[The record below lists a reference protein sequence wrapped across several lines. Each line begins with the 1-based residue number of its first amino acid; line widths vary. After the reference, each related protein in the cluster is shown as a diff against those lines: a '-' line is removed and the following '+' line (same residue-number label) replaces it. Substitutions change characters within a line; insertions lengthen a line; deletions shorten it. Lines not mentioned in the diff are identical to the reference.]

1 MRRSDRLTG
10 ILIALQGRQRTAA
23 DLAARFEVTRR
34 TILRDLDALGE
45 LGVPVVAVAGRN
57 GGFRI
62 AEGFW
67 LPPMQFTREE
77 ASAILLALD
86 HLADADASPLG
97 TAHRTAID
105 KVRAAL
111 GPALSAEV
119 ERGLASL
126 AIERSHDPVDPATLD
141 LLRDAV
147 ERESWLRITYAG
159 TPESSERVIL
169 PRSVQLAGGRWYV
182 DAADSLREEWRR
194 FRVSRIASA
203 HRCGPPANAAATLAA
218 TERFDGGYHAETN
231 PHIEIRLTAKGI
243 AMAADH
249 PDFRNHLTG
258 DTIAFHCPAN
268 EIPYYARELIRFGP
282 EASIREPTELRTY
295 VTGHLGALL
304 AHHASPGQDDRDDS
318 WVNHLA

>member
-34 TILRDLDALGE
+34 TILRDIDALAE
-45 LGVPVVAVAGRN
+45 LGVPVVAIPGRN

-77 ASAILLALD
+77 ASVVLLALD

-97 TAHRTAID
+97 AAHRTAID

-111 GPALSAEV
+111 GPTLAAEV
-119 ERGLASL
+119 ERGLATL
-126 AIERSHDPVDPATLD
+126 AVERGHDPVDPATLD

-159 TPESSERVIL
+159 TPEPSERVIL
-169 PRSVQLAGGRWYV
+169 PRGVQLAGGRWYV

-194 FRVSRIASA
+194 FRVSRIAA
-203 HRCGPPANAAATLAA
+203 AYRCGPPANAAATLAA
-218 TERFDGGYHAETN
+218 TERLDDGGGYHAETN
-231 PHIEIRLTAKGI
+231 PRIVVALTARGI
-243 AMAADH
+243 AMATDH
-249 PDFRNHLTG
+249 PDFRNHLVA
-258 DTIAFHCPAN
+258 DTIDFRCPAS
-268 EIPYYARELIRFGP
+268 EIPYYGRELLRFGP
-282 EASIREPTELRTY
+282 EAAILEPPELRSF
-295 VTGHLGALL
+295 VTDHLASLL
-304 AHHASPGQDDRDDS
+304 AHHRQPPDDR
-318 WVNHLA
+318 A

>member
-10 ILIALQGRQRTAA
+10 ILIALQGRQRTAGE
-23 DLAARFEVTRR
+23 LAARFEVTRR
-34 TILRDLDALGE
+34 TILRDIEALGE
-45 LGVPVVAVAGRN
+45 LGVPIVALPGRN

-77 ASAILLALD
+77 ASAVLLALD

-97 TAHRTAID
+97 AAHRSAID

-111 GPALSAEV
+111 GPTLAAEV
-119 ERGLASL
+119 ERGLATL
-126 AIERSHDPVDPATLD
+126 AIERGHDPVDPATLD

-159 TPESSERVIL
+159 ASSSTERVIL
-169 PRSVQLAGGRWYV
+169 PRGVQLAGGRWYV

-194 FRVSRIASA
+194 FRVSRIAAA
-203 HRCGPPANAAATLAA
+203 HRCGPPANAAATLGA

-231 PHIEIRLTAKGI
+231 PRIVVALTAKGI
-243 AMAADH
+243 AIAADH
-249 PDFRNHLTG
+249 PDFRNHLVAN
-258 DTIAFHCPAN
+258 TIDFRCPAS
-268 EIPYYARELIRFGP
+268 EIPYYGRELISFGP
-282 EASIREPTELRTY
+282 EVAILAPPELRSF
-295 VTGHLGALL
+295 VTNHLASLL
-304 AHHASPGQDDRDDS
+304 AHHRQPPSGLD
-318 WVNHLA
+318 